1 MVYLGS
7 GKEDRK
13 TVKRFSVYGIVQ
25 GVGFRPF
32 VKRTADRL
40 RIRGSV
46 INRGSHV
53 EILAS
58 GGEEE
63 LRRFSDALLKEAP
76 QRAVILRILEEEEDA
91 AMPGDSFSIEESIS
105 SPDSAYIPPDIGI
118 CDECSRELFDK
129 ASRRY
134 LHPFI
139 NCTQCGPRFTILKS
153 LPYDR
158 ERTSM
163 NGFRMCPVC
172 GSEFADHSSRMF
184 DAQPVCCNECGPSVY
199 IIPKAAA
206 PAVCCS
212 NGVCSVRREEMP
224 SAKITGT
231 DAIHAVRK
239 VIMEG
244 GIAAVK
250 GIGGF
255 HLCCDAKNEEAVKKL
270 RKRKTRPAKPFALMM
285 KDMAAVKKECF
296 LDKEREQLLTGYQKP
311 ILLLKRLPGSS
322 LPEILAPGNPG
333 LGVMLPYTPVHLL
346 LFGLPDGLCFT
357 DALVMTSGNRSGAP
371 ITINDEEALRELSGI
386 TDIFL
391 SNDRE
396 ILERCDDSVLDVFE
410 GKPFM
415 IRRSRGFA
423 PLPLRSPL
431 SGPER
436 SVLSL
441 GGDLKNTFSVAAGEN
456 IYPSAHIGDLSDL
469 GSLNALKSG
478 ISRMTDLL
486 GAEPDLV
493 VSDLHPRYYSTS
505 LSASMDKPCLKVQ
518 HHYAHILSC
527 MAENGVTGPV
537 IGAAFDGT
545 GYGEDGTIWGSEVL
559 LTDTRGFRRLSH
571 IKPFKQPGG
580 DASSREGW
588 RIAVSLILDAFGRKE
603 GKGLIKNLGLC
614 EGNKCEAVISMLDQ
628 NINVVMSTSAGR
640 LFDAVSAVLG
650 ISTVSSYEGES
661 AMLLQFEA
669 EKYADTYGIPED
681 AKDLLGSLPEKT
693 LLQSDLLFKEI
704 TLRRL
709 SGEDPEK
716 LALIFTEALA
726 LLTASDIYCHCKEDH
741 IDTAALSGGCFQNLM
756 FQKMVKD
763 ELIRHRIRVLTHSL
777 IPANDGGISV
787 GQAYYGLNALLRD
800 QPGAGT
806 GHH

>member
-32 VKRTADRL
+32 VKRTADRF

-76 QRAVILRILEEEEDA
+76 QRAVILRILAEEEEGAVPAD
-91 AMPGDSFSIEESIS
+91 GFSIEESIS
-105 SPDSAYIPPDIGI
+105 SPDSVYIPPDLGI
-118 CDECSRELFDK
+118 CEECSRELFDK
-129 ASRRY
+129 RSRRY

-139 NCTQCGPRFTILKS
+139 NCTQCGPRFTILKT

-163 NGFRMCPVC
+163 SGFKMCETC
-172 GSEFADHSSRMF
+172 GTEFTDHSSRMF
-184 DAQPVCCNECGPSVY
+184 DAQPVCCNDCGPSVY
-199 IIPKAAA
+199 IIPKTAA

-212 NGVCSVRREEMP
+212 NGVCSVIREETP

-231 DAIHAVRK
+231 DAISAVRK
-239 VIMEG
+239 VIMDG

-255 HLCCDAKNEEAVKKL
+255 HLCCDARNEKAVKEL
-270 RKRKTRPAKPFALMM
+270 RKRKSRPRKPFALMM
-285 KDMAAVKKECF
+285 KDVASVKKEC
-296 LDKEREQLLTGYQKP
+296 LVDKEREQLLTGYQKP
-311 ILLLKRLPGSS
+311 ILLMKRLPGSS
-322 LPEILAPGNPG
+322 LPEDLAPGNPG
-333 LGVMLPYTPVHLL
+333 LGIMLPYTPVHHL
-346 LFGLPDGLCFT
+346 LFGLPDGLSFT

-371 ITINDEEALRELSGI
+371 ITINDEEALRELSDI
-386 TDIFL
+386 ADIFL

-396 ILERCDDSVLDVFE
+396 ILERCDDSVMDVFE
-410 GKPFM
+410 GKPYM

-423 PLPLRSPL
+423 PLPLKSPV
-431 SGPER
+431 SNPDR
-436 SVLSL
+436 TVLSL
-441 GGDLKNTFSVAAGEN
+441 GADLKNTFSIAAGGN

-469 GSLNALKSG
+469 DSLNALKSG
-478 ISRMTDLL
+478 IKRMTDLL
-486 GAEPDLV
+486 DLEPDLV
-493 VSDLHPRYYSTS
+493 VSDLHPRYFSTS
-505 LSASMDKPCLKVQ
+505 LSNNMDNPCLKIQ

-527 MAENGVTGPV
+527 MAENVITGPV
-537 IGAAFDGT
+537 IGAALDGT
-545 GYGEDGTIWGSEVL
+545 GYGEDGTIWGSEIL
-559 LTDTRGFRRLSH
+559 LADTRSFKRLSH

-588 RIAVSLILDAFGRKE
+588 RIAVSLIFDAFGPEE
-603 GKGLIKNLGLC
+603 GRRIIKNLSLC
-614 EGNKCEAVISMLDQ
+614 EDREAEVVISMLEHDT
-628 NINVVMSTSAGR
+628 NIVMSTSAGR
-640 LFDAVSAVLG
+640 LFDAISTVLG
-650 ISTVSSYEGES
+650 IAKSSSYEGEA
-661 AMLLQFEA
+661 AMLLQFAAEDYLEREGSPAADIEA
-669 EKYADTYGIPED
+669 LVNT
-681 AKDLLGSLPEKT
+681 LPEKN
-693 LLQSDLLFKEI
+693 LLHSDLLFKEI

-709 SGEDPEK
+709 SGEDPGK

-726 LLTASDIYCHCKEDH
+726 LITASDIYCHCTKNN
-741 IDTAALSGGCFQNLM
+741 IGTAALSGGCFQNLM
-756 FQKMVKD
+756 FLKLVKD
-763 ELIRHRIRVLTHSL
+763 ALTERSITVLTHSL
-777 IPANDGGISV
+777 VPANDGGIAV
-787 GQAYYGLNALLRD
+787 GQGYYGLWL
-800 QPGAGT
+800 
-806 GHH
+806 